1 MDLWLSPV
9 LCALSTSSDVL
20 RRNVGQ
26 LVLTPLLEFY
36 SSGLWRIM
44 AILQDDNMFMEYVGK
59 EYSQYKLNAF
69 ISVIRV
75 GRKLDIIDA
84 ANYTEGKENEGCV
97 ILEIDLIR
105 CYNQTTKPAQ
115 TPLPSPC

>member
-20 RRNVGQ
+20 RRNVGH

-44 AILQDDNMFMEYVGK
+44 TILQDNAMFEEHVGK

-84 ANYTEGKENEGCV
+84 ANYTEGKAC
-97 ILEIDLIR
+97 EI
-105 CYNQTTKPAQ
+105 
-115 TPLPSPC
+115 